1 MNLALVFQHYHFLIN
16 SPFIMAASTRK
27 ILSIQHGPKYS
38 YLYQVAKSGKPTFLL
53 LHGFPSSSYDWRK
66 QIADLGAAGYG
77 VLAPDLLGYGE
88 TDKPNTLDA
97 YTFSNIS
104 GHVAK
109 ILEHEKLTQVIG
121 VGHDWYEQFCRFLH
135 SH

>member
-1 MNLALVFQHYHFLIN
+1 MNLAPVFQHFLFLTN
-16 SPFIMAASTRK
+16 SPFIMAASTRRT
-27 ILSIQHGPKYS
+27 LSIHHGPKYS
-38 YLYQVAKSGKPTFLL
+38 YLYQVAKSEKPTFLL
-53 LHGFPSSSYDWRK
+53 LHGFLGSSYDWRK

-88 TDKPNTLDA
+88 TDKPDTLDA

-104 GHVAK
+104 RHVVK

-121 VGHDWYEQFCRFLH
+121 VGHD
-135 SH
+135 